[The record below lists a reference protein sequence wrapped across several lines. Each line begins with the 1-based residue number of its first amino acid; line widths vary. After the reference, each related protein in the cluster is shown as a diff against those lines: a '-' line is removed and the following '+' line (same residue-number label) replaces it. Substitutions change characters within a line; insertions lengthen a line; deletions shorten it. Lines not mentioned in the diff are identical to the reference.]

1 MSVKSY
7 IAIWACVCGF
17 IICIACSMR
26 ADREAKALYEQG
38 KALREQ
44 GEPVLAMK
52 AFLRAARSGTQDEA
66 LLGRVYSNIA
76 NLCRQADDHEAA
88 FRIYTIS
95 ADHFLASGDTLA
107 YAYALN
113 NTAWEQAVMGHK
125 DSALMFIDSAVQ
137 TYPYPP
143 LTEKIIE
150 TRAAACFFAQEYDSV
165 LYYSIPPANDYLL
178 MLRAQTYSYLNY
190 DDSATYYAQI
200 LLPRTTNL
208 FYLDDLYYILTH
220 NDTEADKEEIRRLS
234 SARTDVQQDI
244 EIRHGKL
251 TQAVQLMNQELTR
264 GYSPWLMIAYLCA
277 LLISIGLSI
286 WAILIHRR
294 HCQLHHALNEQEKQR
309 YDELIR
315 NIELVV
321 EAPDLRK
328 ELVWDNFAAFCH
340 QTDKHFRGLA
350 TRLQTQG
357 LNEQDTRLCVL
368 VLLGLPH
375 KQIADILNCSPKSI
389 GKLKDLTARKLYTTG
404 GHLREAVMSQVLN

>member
-1 MSVKSY
+1 MNVRTTIGVY
-7 IAIWACVCGF
+7 LLCALICCACT
-17 IICIACSMR
+17 R
-26 ADREAKALYEQG
+26 HADEQAKALYEQG
-38 KALREQ
+38 KTLREQ
-44 GEPVLAMK
+44 GEPAQAMQV
-52 AFLRAARSGTQDEA
+52 FLRAARSGTQDEA

-88 FRIYTIS
+88 FRIYAVS
-95 ADHFLASGDTLA
+95 ADHFMASGDTLA

-113 NTAWEQAVMGHK
+113 NIAWEQAVMGHK

-165 LYYSIPPANDYLL
+165 LYFSIPPANDYLL
-178 MLRAQTYSYLNY
+178 MLRAQAYSFLSY

-244 EIRHGKL
+244 ETRHGKL
-251 TQAVQLMNQELTR
+251 TKAVQLMENELNRTN
-264 GYSPWLMIAYLCA
+264 SPWLIIAYLCA
-277 LLISIGLSI
+277 LLVSIGLSI
-286 WAILIHRR
+286 WAIVIHRR
-294 HCQLHHALNEQEKQR
+294 HIKLHHALNEQEEQR
-309 YDELIR
+309 RHEMER
-315 NIELVV
+315 NIRLVLDADDMRAELCWNNY
-321 EAPDLRK
+321 ASFQR
-328 ELVWDNFAAFCH
+328 
-340 QTDKHFRGLA
+340 QIDKRFMGLA
-350 TRLQTQG
+350 GKLETER

-375 KQIADILNCSPKSI
+375 KHIADILNCSPKSI
-389 GKLKDLTARKLYTTG
+389 GKLKDLTARKLNTSG
-404 GHLREAVMSQVLN
+404 GNLRKTLLML

>member
-1 MSVKSY
+1 MKTGNH
-7 IAIWACVCGF
+7 IAVWACLCGL
-17 IICIACSMR
+17 ILCVACSTR
-26 ADREAKALYEQG
+26 ADREAQACYERG
-38 KALREQ
+38 KQLREE

-52 AFLRAARSGTQDEA
+52 AFLRAAQSGTQDEA

-88 FRIYTIS
+88 FRIYTVS
-95 ADHFLASGDTLA
+95 AGHFRVAQDTLA

-113 NTAWEQAVMGHK
+113 NMAWEQAVMGHK
-125 DSALMFIDSAVQ
+125 DSASLLVDSAIHV
-137 TYPYPP
+137 YPRSP
-143 LTEKIIE
+143 LTDKTRE

-165 LYYSIPPANDYLL
+165 LLYTVPPANDYLL
-178 MLRAQTYSYLNY
+178 MLRAQAYSYLHE
-190 DDSATYYAQI
+190 DDSATYYAR
-200 LLPRTTNL
+200 LLMPRTTNL

-220 NDTEADKEEIRRLS
+220 NDSEADKEEIRRLS

-251 TQAVQLMNQELTR
+251 TQAVQLMEQEIART
-264 GYSPWLMIAYLCA
+264 YNPWLMTAYLFV

-294 HCQLHHALNEQEKQR
+294 HCQLHHALNEQEEQR
-309 YDELIR
+309 YQELTR
-315 NIELVV
+315 NIQLVLN
-321 EAPDLRK
+321 APDLRK
-328 ELVWDNFAAFCH
+328 ELAWDDFAAFCH
-340 QTDKHFRGLA
+340 QTDKRFSGLA
-350 TRLQTQG
+350 TRLQSQG

-389 GKLKDLTARKLYTTG
+389 GKLKDLTARKLHTTG
-404 GHLREAVMSQVLN
+404 GQLQEAMMKPRK

>member
-1 MSVKSY
+1 MNVRTTIGVY
-7 IAIWACVCGF
+7 LLCALICCACT
-17 IICIACSMR
+17 R
-26 ADREAKALYEQG
+26 HADEQAKALYEQG
-38 KALREQ
+38 KTLREQ
-44 GEPVLAMK
+44 GEPAQAMQV
-52 AFLRAARSGTQDEA
+52 FLRAARSGTQDEA

-88 FRIYTIS
+88 FRIYAVS
-95 ADHFLASGDTLA
+95 ADHFMASGDTLA

-220 NDTEADKEEIRRLS
+220 NDTEADKEEIRT
-234 SARTDVQQDI
+234 ARTDVQQDI

-309 YDELIR
+309 HDELIR

>member
-1 MSVKSY
+1 MNVRTTIGVY
-7 IAIWACVCGF
+7 LLCALICCACT
-17 IICIACSMR
+17 R
-26 ADREAKALYEQG
+26 HADEQAKALYEQG
-38 KALREQ
+38 KTLREQ
-44 GEPVLAMK
+44 GEPAQAMQV
-52 AFLRAARSGTQDEA
+52 FLRAARSGTQDEA

-88 FRIYTIS
+88 FRIYAVS
-95 ADHFLASGDTLA
+95 ADHFMASGDTLA

-113 NTAWEQAVMGHK
+113 NIAWEQAVMGHK

-178 MLRAQTYSYLNY
+178 MLRAQAYSFLSY

-220 NDTEADKEEIRRLS
+220 NDTEADKEDIRRLS

-244 EIRHGKL
+244 ETRHGKL
-251 TQAVQLMNQELTR
+251 TQAVQLMENELNRTN
-264 GYSPWLMIAYLCA
+264 SPWLIIAYLCA
-277 LLISIGLSI
+277 LLVCIGLSI
-286 WAILIHRR
+286 WAIVIHRR
-294 HCQLHHALNEQEKQR
+294 HIKLHHALNEQEEQR
-309 YDELIR
+309 RHEMER
-315 NIELVV
+315 NIRLVLDADDMRAELCWNNY
-321 EAPDLRK
+321 ASFQR
-328 ELVWDNFAAFCH
+328 
-340 QTDKHFRGLA
+340 QIDKRFMGLA
-350 TRLQTQG
+350 SKLETER

-389 GKLKDLTARKLYTTG
+389 GKLKDLTARKLHTSG
-404 GHLREAVMSQVLN
+404 GNLRKTLLML